1 MALGTTAAIL
11 ASLAM
16 AGAQTGAG
24 MYASKK
30 ARDAAKLPPEQ
41 QRAQLEAQQLANN
54 RMKMTEPLYARLVQ
68 GAGNRMAASTQP
80 GYQAQGGSPS
90 MPRRSPGMGQAVS
103 QLARNMPPPRSRQP
117 RRPPQG
123 Y

>member
-1 MALGTTAAIL
+1 MPVATSTALAL
-11 ASLAM
+11 AAM
-16 AGAQTGAG
+16 AASTGSSVYAANK
-24 MYASKK
+24 ASK
-30 ARDAAKLPPEQ
+30 AAKLPPEQ
-41 QRAQLEAQQLANN
+41 QRAQLEAQTLANN
-54 RMKMTEPLYARLVQ
+54 RMKMTEPLYGRLIQ
-68 GAGNRMAASTQP
+68 GAGNRLAASTQP
-80 GYQAQGGSPS
+80 GYQAQGGYPS